1 MVSHNAD
8 DVLMFWFGSR
18 GGDEPRTE
26 WFKKDATFDAEISAR
41 FGALIDSALAGGL
54 THWMADAHGAL
65 ARILLLDQFTRNTG
79 RDTPRAFAG
88 DALALVAARAM
99 VAAGHDMALTPVQRS
114 FVYLP
119 FEHSENLAAQ
129 REGLMHFAVLAW
141 QHPAR
146 AAAFEWALKHYDIVV
161 RFGRYPHRNAAL
173 GRASTAAELEF
184 LAQPGSSF

>member
-1 MVSHNAD
+1 MNHDAD
-8 DVLMFWFGSR
+8 EVLMFWFGAR
-18 GGDEPRTE
+18 GADQPRAE
-26 WFKKDATFDAEISAR
+26 WFKKDPAFDAEISAR

-54 THWMADAHGAL
+54 THWMADAHSAL

-88 DALALVAARAM
+88 DALALAAARLL

-114 FVYLP
+114 FAYLP
-119 FEHSENLAAQ
+119 FEHSEDMAAQ
-129 REGLMHFAVLAW
+129 REGLMHFGVLAW

-146 AAAFEWALKHYDIVV
+146 AAAFEWALKHYDILV

-173 GRASTAAELEF
+173 GRASTVSELEF